1 MIEER
6 GRVVS
11 VEGNALWVETIRR
24 SACGSCQA
32 RAGCGQALLQR
43 LGGGARQGFI
53 RVLGDGSSRVGD
65 EVVIG
70 VPDTAVVRGSSLVY
84 LVPLLS
90 LFGFSLLAQAM
101 GAGEP
106 MIIIAGLVGLAL
118 GFTAIRWYTIRLNED
133 PAFAPQLVSR
143 TGKPN
148 FVSDIHVRSDC

>member
-11 VEGNALWVETIRR
+11 VEGKTLWVETIRR

-43 LGGGARQGFI
+43 LGGARQGLI
-53 RVLGDGSSRVGD
+53 RVLDDGGSRVGD
-65 EVVIG
+65 EIVIG
-70 VPDTAVVRGSSLVY
+70 VPETAVVRGSSLVY
-84 LVPLLS
+84 LVPLLG
-90 LFGFSLLAQAM
+90 LFGFSLLAQAL

-106 MIIIAGLVGLAL
+106 MIILAGFVGLAL
-118 GFTAIRWYTIRLNED
+118 GFTSIRWYTIRLNND
-133 PAFAPQLVSR
+133 PAFVPQLVSR
-143 TGKPN
+143 EGKPN

>member
-11 VEGNALWVETIRR
+11 VEGKTLWVETIRR

-43 LGGGARQGFI
+43 LGGARQGLV
-53 RVLGDGSSRVGD
+53 RVLDDGGSRVGD
-65 EVVIG
+65 EIVIG
-70 VPDTAVVRGSSLVY
+70 VPETAVVRGSSLVY
-84 LVPLLS
+84 LVPLLG
-90 LFGFSLLAQAM
+90 LFGFSLLAQAV

-106 MIIIAGLVGLAL
+106 MIIIAGFVGLAL
-118 GFTAIRWYTIRLNED
+118 GFISLRWYTIRLNED
-133 PAFAPQLVSR
+133 PAFVPQVVSR